1 MTLREAPVRTAT
13 RVSGSANSLDT
24 DELEPESP
32 SEADRRLEAKTAVR
46 SWRALWFQLAGILV
60 VLLALIGWLAV
71 APLSAT
77 ELTTL
82 APAALFGHTVAHLEL
97 TLLATVIVLVVAIPL
112 GVVLTRPKLKFLSG
126 PALAVA
132 NIGQAAP
139 SIGVLVLLAFWLGF
153 GFWSSVI
160 ALVVYGVLPVLRNT
174 MVGLQHVDQRLVEA
188 GRGMGMTAMSVL
200 LKVELPM
207 AVPVMLAGIR
217 TALVLL
223 VGTATLATFINGGG
237 LGDLITTGVQLNLP
251 AVLVTGAILVALLAL
266 LIDWV
271 GRVVE
276 HVARPKGL

>member
-1 MTLREAPVRTAT
+1 MTPRSATGGAAGTDAFEAED
-13 RVSGSANSLDT
+13 LDA
-24 DELEPESP
+24 ESP
-32 SEADRRLEAKTAVR
+32 SEVESRIEAKTAAR
-46 SWRALWFQLAGILV
+46 SWRSLWVQLLGIVV
-60 VLLALIGWLAV
+60 VLLALIGWLTV
-71 APLSAT
+71 ADLSSM

-82 APAALFGHTVAHLEL
+82 APAALFGHTIAHLQL

-112 GVVLTRPKLKFLSG
+112 GVVLTRPSLKFLSS
-126 PALAVA
+126 PALAIA

-188 GRGMGMTAMSVL
+188 GRGMGMTALSVL

-251 AVLVTGAILVALLAL
+251 SVLITGAILVALLAL